1 MLNEVNS
8 LNSEIAQAIISSLE
22 AGTVPIG
29 YSKFYDVGRR
39 SQTETVKNEIEESS
53 SKLRFINGDYG
64 TGKTHFLSEIRN
76 WAIQN
81 DYSASHV
88 ILSPRGV
95 PLHNLEAVYSR
106 ILKSLVF
113 DDQDVSSPIE
123 AVLEFVYQE
132 FKNFLSEYTNHERP
146 RCEKFIS
153 LDPLYCRHCNQN
165 GNVEEM
171 YIKDFRKLDTNLQIA
186 IRVYRWA
193 RWGHNPDFET
203 ADLVIRWLEGE
214 RLYRTQLNYL
224 GLWDSVGRGDILRGV
239 NEISKLVS
247 LINKKGMIIML
258 DEAEGIESL
267 MPYQRP
273 IAYEN
278 LQFLIEGA
286 KNNEN
291 IYFLYA
297 TTPTFY
303 NDVSNHSIDLS
314 NLVKGSACTDLAPL
328 SSLELEDL
336 AFKIAY
342 IYEIALS
349 ESEKKM
355 DFSNISSTIRNYLD
369 NLNNQR
375 LSVRDF
381 VVEIMT
387 LLRNL

>member
-1 MLNEVNS
+1 MLTKPDS
-8 LNSEIAQAIISSLE
+8 LNIQIAQAIISSLE

-29 YSKFYDVGRR
+29 YSQFYDVGRR
-39 SQTETVKNEIEESS
+39 SQTETIKDEIVESS

-64 TGKTHFLSEIRN
+64 TGKTHFLSTIRA

-81 DYSASHV
+81 EYSASHV
-88 ILSPRGV
+88 ILSPRGA

-106 ILKSLVF
+106 ILKNLVF

-123 AVLEFVYQE
+123 AVLEFVYHE
-132 FKNFLSEYTNHERP
+132 FKNFLYEYTKHERP

-153 LDPLYCRHCNQN
+153 IDPLYCRHCNQI

-171 YIKDFRKLDTNLQIA
+171 YIRDFRKLDTNLQIA
-186 IRVYRWA
+186 IIVYRWA
-193 RWGHNPDFET
+193 RWGHNPDFEK

-267 MPYQRP
+267 MPYQRT

-286 KNNEN
+286 KHNEN
-291 IYFLYA
+291 LYFLYA

-314 NLVKGSACTDLAPL
+314 NLS
-328 SSLELEDL
+328 
-336 AFKIAY
+336 
-342 IYEIALS
+342 
-349 ESEKKM
+349 
-355 DFSNISSTIRNYLD
+355 
-369 NLNNQR
+369 
-375 LSVRDF
+375 
-381 VVEIMT
+381 
-387 LLRNL
+387 

>member
-1 MLNEVNS
+1 MPKDINS
-8 LNSEIAQAIISSLE
+8 LSSEIAQAIISSLE

-29 YSKFYDVGRR
+29 YSQYYDVGRR
-39 SQTETVKNEIEESS
+39 SQNETVRNEIEENS

-64 TGKTHFLSEIRN
+64 TGKTHFLSAIRN

-81 DYSASHV
+81 EYSASHV
-88 ILSPRGV
+88 ILSPRGA
-95 PLHNLEAVYSR
+95 PLYNLEAVYSR
-106 ILKSLVF
+106 ILKNLVF
-113 DDQDVSSPIE
+113 EDQDVSSPIE
-123 AVLEFVYQE
+123 AVLEFVFLE
-132 FKNFLSEYTNHERP
+132 FKKFLSEYMKLDMP
-146 RCEKFIS
+146 QCEKFHMN
-153 LDPLYCRHCNQN
+153 PLYCSHCNQS

-186 IRVYRWA
+186 IIVYRWA
-193 RWGHNPDFET
+193 RWGYNPDFET

-224 GLWDSVGRGDILRGV
+224 GIWDRIGRGDILKGV

-247 LINKKGMIIML
+247 LLNKKGMIIML

-267 MPYQRP
+267 MPSQKP

-278 LQFLIEGA
+278 LKFLIEGA

-303 NDVSNHSIDLS
+303 NDVNDHSIELS
-314 NLVKGSACTDLAPL
+314 NLVKNTACTDLAPL
-328 SSLELEDL
+328 SPKELEDL
-336 AFKIAY
+336 AFKIAH
-342 IYEIALS
+342 IFEIALG
-349 ESEKKM
+349 ESAEKK
-355 DFSNISSTIRNYLD
+355 DFANIGAIIRENID
-369 NLNNQR
+369 IVHNLK

-381 VVEIMT
+381 VVEIIT
-387 LLRNL
+387 LLQNL